1 MYSIFLNKA
10 TTTYDRLNR
19 TNTERHEALT
29 ICVSGVQNNALE
41 ATPSKHFTLKLKAQR
56 EETLIHIV
64 LYLCID

>member
-41 ATPSKHFTLKLKAQR
+41 ATPSKHFTL
-56 EETLIHIV
+56 
-64 LYLCID
+64 